1 MARGEKNLSGF
12 RGKAVDYFAWALE
25 NANAPFYREALVRAR
40 TLHPTYVEVWKEEAQ
55 WVQANERDLR
65 EKRNFWDKWLKA
77 FSNTVDLKIEG
88 QKKLAEVY
96 DEMGNPR
103 QAEKIRTLII
113 RQNRSG
119 RFDLAIAEGAKQLM
133 AKVEKKDWSE
143 AEKSYER
150 MVKDFEKTAG
160 GELFYGLIRPYVREL
175 VDAGQRDRAVD
186 AIEFLKKRK
195 VLDLGP
201 GSIIGLEM
209 NKLLGRFN

>member
-1 MARGEKNLSGF
+1 M
-12 RGKAVDYFAWALE
+12 
-25 NANAPFYREALVRAR
+25 
-40 TLHPTYVEVWKEEAQ
+40 VEG
-55 WVQANERDLR
+55 
-65 EKRNFWDKWLKA
+65 

-103 QAEKIRTLII
+103 EAEKIRTLIV

-119 RFDLAIAEGAKQLM
+119 RFDLAISEGAEQLM
-133 AKVEKKDWSE
+133 AKVEDKKWTE

-160 GELFYGLIRPYVREL
+160 GELFYGLIRPYVRAL
-175 VDAGQRDRAVD
+175 IDANQRDRAMD
-186 AIEFLKKRK
+186 AIDFLKKRK

-201 GSIIGLEM
+201 GSILGLEM